1 MGPMRKGDTIR
12 CLSNGRKG
20 RECLPYDSKEF
31 KAASGNIP
39 TQFRSQ
45 RYKASVETNKM
56 R

>member
-31 KAASGNIP
+31 KAASGLYPHNLGVKGIKP
-39 TQFRSQ
+39 Q
-45 RYKASVETNKM
+45 
-56 R
+56 